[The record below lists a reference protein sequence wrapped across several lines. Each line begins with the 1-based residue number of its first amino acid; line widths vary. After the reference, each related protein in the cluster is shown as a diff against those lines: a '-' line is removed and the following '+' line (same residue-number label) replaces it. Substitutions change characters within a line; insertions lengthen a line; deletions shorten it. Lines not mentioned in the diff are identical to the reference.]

1 MPVQLVS
8 RAASASFPPLVNGVE
23 VFFNLTLRCAAL
35 NNYCKNLMYIVI
47 QSVSAAELNRAHLE
61 APCLII
67 NLVTR

>member
-1 MPVQLVS
+1 
-8 RAASASFPPLVNGVE
+8 
-23 VFFNLTLRCAAL
+23 
-35 NNYCKNLMYIVI
+35 MYIVI